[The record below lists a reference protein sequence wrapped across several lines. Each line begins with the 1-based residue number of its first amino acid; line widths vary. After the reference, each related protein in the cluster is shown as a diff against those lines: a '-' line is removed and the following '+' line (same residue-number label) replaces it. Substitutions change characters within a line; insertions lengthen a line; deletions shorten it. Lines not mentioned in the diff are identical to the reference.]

1 MRLKSRSL
9 DPQAFSCVLLHLGCQ
24 GSQKTDGTYQL
35 GNLTQGI
42 GKQLWSVKYSEAS
55 HSGIVTTSAPR
66 GKEAVWKVIFLE
78 LRLCVKGFR
87 KGAGEIKA
95 LSSVSPSL
103 NLAPHGPNP
112 VRSQG
117 ARESC
122 LVHSRALHRVEKG
135 VEYIWEVGG
144 VEER

>member
-1 MRLKSRSL
+1 MRLKPRSL
-9 DPQAFSCVLLHLGCQ
+9 EPQAFSCVLLHLGCQ

-95 LSSVSPSL
+95 LSSISPSL

-117 ARESC
+117 ARES
-122 LVHSRALHRVEKG
+122 
-135 VEYIWEVGG
+135 
-144 VEER
+144 